1 LSRTAAGCRLYAE
14 FMALLSEQDRQAI
27 RTHFAEITHPVTLL
41 FFTQTVGGPE
51 TAAITRQILDEVA
64 ELSDKVTV
72 EEVNFVLDKE
82 RTARHGIEGVPAI
95 ALLRN
100 GEDTRMRFLGA
111 PAGYEFMSLIEAVIL
126 AGSDDSG
133 LSEESRQLVA
143 EHVSGPIDIKVFVTP
158 TCPHC
163 PRAVSLAHRLAVE
176 SPHIRAAC
184 VEATE
189 FMDLSRKYRVTGVPK
204 TVVNDSVEI
213 LGAVPEDAFVR
224 SVVMPP
230 GSGQDVPTD

>member
-1 LSRTAAGCRLYAE
+1 
-14 FMALLSEQDRQAI
+14 MALLSDQDRQTI
-27 RTHFAEITHPVTLL
+27 TKHLAELTHPVTLL
-41 FFTQTVGGPE
+41 FFTQTIGGPE
-51 TAAITRQILDEVA
+51 TAAITKQILDEVA
-64 ELSDKVTV
+64 ELSDKVSV
-72 EEVNFVLDKE
+72 DEVNFVLDKE
-82 RTARHGIEGVPAI
+82 RATQHGIEGVPAI

-111 PAGYEFMSLIEAVIL
+111 PAGYEFMSLIEAIIL
-126 AGSDDSG
+126 AGGDDSG
-133 LSEESRQLVA
+133 LSGDSKRLVA

-158 TCPHC
+158 SCPHC
-163 PRAVSLAHRLAVE
+163 PRAVTLAHRLAVE

-204 TVVNDSVEI
+204 TIVNDTVEI

-230 GSGQDVPTD
+230 GSGTELPEE

>member
-1 LSRTAAGCRLYAE
+1 V
-14 FMALLSEQDRQAI
+14 ALLSDTDRQTV
-27 RTHFAEITHPVTLL
+27 RTHLAEIKHPVTLL
-41 FFTQTVGGPE
+41 FFTQTIGAPE
-51 TAAITRQILDEVA
+51 TVAITKQIVDELA

-72 EEVNFVLDKE
+72 EEVNFVLE
-82 RTARHGIEGVPAI
+82 RDRATSHGIDGVPAI
-95 ALLRN
+95 VLLRD
-100 GEDTRMRFLGA
+100 GQDTRMRFLGA

-126 AGSDDSG
+126 AGSDDSR
-133 LSEESRQLVA
+133 LSEESKKLVA

-163 PRAVSLAHRLAVE
+163 PRAVTLAHKLAVE

-189 FMDLSRKYRVTGVPK
+189 FVDLSRRYRVTGVPK
-204 TVVNDSVEI
+204 TIVNDSVEI

-230 GSGQDVPTD
+230 GSGQEVPE

>member
-1 LSRTAAGCRLYAE
+1 
-14 FMALLSEQDRQAI
+14 
-27 RTHFAEITHPVTLL
+27 
-41 FFTQTVGGPE
+41 
-51 TAAITRQILDEVA
+51 
-64 ELSDKVTV
+64 
-72 EEVNFVLDKE
+72 
-82 RTARHGIEGVPAI
+82 
-95 ALLRN
+95 
-100 GEDTRMRFLGA
+100 
-111 PAGYEFMSLIEAVIL
+111 MSLIEAVIL
-126 AGSDDSG
+126 AGSNDSG
-133 LSEESRQLVA
+133 LSEDSRKLVA

-163 PRAVSLAHRLAVE
+163 PRAVTLAHKLAVE

-204 TVVNDSVEI
+204 TIVNETVEI

-230 GSGQDVPTD
+230 GSGEDVTRGVVGLRASASRLGARVRSGAGPQTRARRPEHAETAHGYRPVVPTGLPQYRNVVPGTPASPYFSRYSCDRQNLIDRRIES